1 MEAVEETK
9 PKFNWSG
16 VMAVSAGHFWID
28 YYAALLPSIVP
39 YLVLNMNL
47 TPSRVGFAIMMTN
60 VATSV
65 FQPLFGHYADT
76 KGNILLIP
84 IAILWS
90 AAAISSVGF
99 TDNFIIII
107 LLSALSGFG
116 ITLFHPLGVIEANRH
131 AAANEGLGLSMYS
144 LMGNLGF
151 ALTPMIIVPLLNTF
165 NRTGF
170 FISFLPGLIMSAI
183 LLIYYRNKRP
193 SIRINTVHE
202 KVSPSSRKKV
212 LILTLIEI
220 FRACGYNTLSTYI
233 ALYFVSTGMSQISAG
248 YIQTAFGV
256 MSVAGLFLGGF
267 FAGRFN
273 AKRLMLSTMGL
284 AIIFFLG
291 FSFTSGIVSI
301 LFILVTAFL
310 YRFCFNV
317 SILAGQALLP
327 NGKGMVTGLIMGIAP
342 AVGSVVTFISGIVAD
357 TAGVETA
364 VKYTVIF
371 AMLSFVM
378 TLFFKPEE
386 EAQPN

>member
-9 PKFNWSG
+9 SKFNWSG

-28 YYAALLPSIVP
+28 YYAASLPSIVP
-39 YLVLNMNL
+39 YLVLNMGL
-47 TPSRVGFAIMMTN
+47 TPSRVGFAIMMTH

-90 AAAISSVGF
+90 AAAINSVGF
-99 TDNFIIII
+99 TNNFIAII
-107 LLSALSGFG
+107 LLSAISGLG
-116 ITLFHPLGVIEANRH
+116 VTLFHPLGVIEANRH

-165 NRTGF
+165 NRAGF
-170 FISFLPGLIMSAI
+170 FISFLPGLIMSVI

-193 SIRINTVHE
+193 SIRINTVRE
-202 KVSPSSRKKV
+202 EVPSSNKKKV

-220 FRACGYNTLSTYI
+220 FRACGYSTLATYI
-233 ALYFVSTGMSQISAG
+233 ALYFVSLGMSQINAG
-248 YIQTAFGV
+248 YMQTAFGV
-256 MSVAGLFLGGF
+256 MSVAGLFLGGL

-273 AKRLMLSTMGL
+273 TKRLMLSTMGL
-284 AIIFFLG
+284 TIIFFLG

-301 LFILVTAFL
+301 IFILVTAFL

-357 TAGVETA
+357 TAGVAFA

-371 AMLSFVM
+371 AALSFIM
-378 TLFFKPEE
+378 TLFLNPEKGAVE
-386 EAQPN
+386 N